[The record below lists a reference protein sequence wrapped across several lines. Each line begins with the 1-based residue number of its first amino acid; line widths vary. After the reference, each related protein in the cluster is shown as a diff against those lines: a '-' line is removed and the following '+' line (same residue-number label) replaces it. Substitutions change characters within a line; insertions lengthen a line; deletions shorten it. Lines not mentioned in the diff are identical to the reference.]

1 MEYDAEQTLEMVERL
16 RDFEPYLWLK
26 SVSLNSLEKMGQA
39 CLDQS
44 VSKEIRE
51 ERFQQY
57 LGAKVMATL
66 LETLEQG
73 LRLGIAQKK
82 KNGK

>member
-16 RDFEPYLWLK
+16 RDYEPFLWFK
-26 SVSLNSLEKMGQA
+26 SVSLASLEKMGQS

-44 VSKEIRE
+44 VPKETRE

-66 LETLEQG
+66 LDSIEQG